1 MDWLDDWFG
10 NSSEVDSGSNTEYG
24 GGTSE
29 YTGGGYSY
37 GSGNGNYYASPTGGW
52 ENVNPDLTNYNP
64 DYSNNWSWFN
74 TDNSS
79 SNNSYSI
86 PDYFG
91 TGTSAASGGGT
102 QPIYQPQDTSNPFGS
117 ISQTLSGLFNNPQA
131 LGLAGKGVAALF
143 EGYQNKKK
151 AAAMQQLA
159 KNTALDP
166 FGSQRQFYQQ
176 QAQQAV
182 INPYDSPIVKA
193 QIEQLQN
200 AQNIKDAQAGR
211 RSNMLTSSP
220 AVMAEMAK
228 IAQNYQQQMAVQGGA
243 NIAPSGGLA
252 QILQSGS
259 NADTNG
265 YISPLLTAAGY
276 GVQDNALANLTAEQ
290 KKLLGQQWA
299 NA

>member
-1 MDWLDDWFG
+1 MDYGDDYDFSDWFSNDYGSDYTPMEG
-10 NSSEVDSGSNTEYG
+10 NTTPDSGDYFDNA
-24 GGTSE
+24 GGTYGNWSQGNYD
-29 YTGGGYSY
+29 YTYGNTSDYGNDYYNNINYGAN
-37 GSGNGNYYASPTGGW
+37 GSGWVDLS
-52 ENVNPDLTNYNP
+52 NPSYNYNGAGL
-64 DYSNNWSWFN
+64 
-74 TDNSS
+74 TQ
-79 SNNSYSI
+79 
-86 PDYFG
+86 
-91 TGTSAASGGGT
+91 TST
-102 QPIYQPQDTSNPFGS
+102 PMGS
-117 ISQTLSGLFNNPQA
+117 IQQTLSGLFNNPQA
-131 LGLAGKGVAALF
+131 LGMAGKGVAALF

-151 AAAMQQLA
+151 AEAMQKLA
-159 KNTALDP
+159 KNPALDP

-182 INPYDSPIVKA
+182 TNPYDSPIVKA

-252 QILQSGS
+252 EILSKGTTY
-259 NADTNG
+259 DTNG

-276 GVQDNALANLTAEQ
+276 GVQNNALANLTAEQ

>member
-1 MDWLDDWFG
+1 MDYGDDYDFSDWFSDDYGSDYTPMEG
-10 NSSEVDSGSNTEYG
+10 NTTPDSGDYFDNA
-24 GGTSE
+24 GGTYGDWSQGNYD
-29 YTGGGYSY
+29 YTYGNTSDYGNDYWNNLNNGIDYS
-37 GSGNGNYYASPTGGW
+37 GSGNFYGESPQ
-52 ENVNPDLTNYNP
+52 
-64 DYSNNWSWFN
+64 F
-74 TDNSS
+74 
-79 SNNSYSI
+79 
-86 PDYFG
+86 
-91 TGTSAASGGGT
+91 
-102 QPIYQPQDTSNPFGS
+102 QPMESSNPFGS

-151 AAAMQQLA
+151 AEAMQKLA
-159 KNTALDP
+159 KNPALDP

-182 INPYDSPIVKA
+182 TNPYDSPIVKA
-193 QIEQLQN
+193 QIAQLQN
-200 AQNIKDAQAGR
+200 AQNIKDAAAGR

-252 QILQSGS
+252 EILSKGTTY
-259 NADTNG
+259 DTNG

>member
-1 MDWLDDWFG
+1 MDYGQDYDFSDWFSDDYGSDYTPMEGNTTPDSGDYFDNAGGTYGKWSQGNYDYTYGNTSDYGNDYYNNINYGANGSGGVDLSNPSYNYNG
-10 NSSEVDSGSNTEYG
+10 NSPQFQ
-24 GGTSE
+24 
-29 YTGGGYSY
+29 
-37 GSGNGNYYASPTGGW
+37 AM
-52 ENVNPDLTNYNP
+52 
-64 DYSNNWSWFN
+64 
-74 TDNSS
+74 
-79 SNNSYSI
+79 
-86 PDYFG
+86 
-91 TGTSAASGGGT
+91 
-102 QPIYQPQDTSNPFGS
+102 PIDTSNPFGS
-117 ISQTLSGLFNNPQA
+117 ISQTLAGLFNNPQA

-151 AAAMQQLA
+151 AEAMQKLA
-159 KNTALDP
+159 SNPALDP

-182 INPYDSPIVKA
+182 TNPYDSPIVKA
-193 QIEQLQN
+193 QIAQLQN

-252 QILQSGS
+252 EILSKGTTYD
-259 NADTNG
+259 ANG

>member
-1 MDWLDDWFG
+1 MDYGDDYDFSDWFSDDYGSDYTPMEG
-10 NSSEVDSGSNTEYG
+10 NTTPDSGDYFDNA
-24 GGTSE
+24 GGTYGNWSQGNYD
-29 YTGGGYSY
+29 YTYGNTSDYGNDYYNNINYGAN
-37 GSGNGNYYASPTGGW
+37 GSGGVDLS
-52 ENVNPDLTNYNP
+52 NPSYNYNGAGL
-64 DYSNNWSWFN
+64 
-74 TDNSS
+74 
-79 SNNSYSI
+79 I
-86 PDYFG
+86 
-91 TGTSAASGGGT
+91 
-102 QPIYQPQDTSNPFGS
+102 QTSNPFGS
-117 ISQTLSGLFNNPQA
+117 ISQTLAGLFNNPQA
-131 LGLAGKGVAALF
+131 LGMAGKGVAALF

-151 AAAMQQLA
+151 AEAMQKLA
-159 KNTALDP
+159 KNPALDP

-182 INPYDSPIVKA
+182 TNPYDSPIVKA

-200 AQNIKDAQAGR
+200 AQNIKDAAAGR

-252 QILQSGS
+252 EILSKGTTY
-259 NADTNG
+259 DTNG

>member
-1 MDWLDDWFG
+1 MDYGQDYDFSDWFSDDYGSDYTPMEG
-10 NSSEVDSGSNTEYG
+10 NTTPDSGDYFDNA
-24 GGTSE
+24 GGT
-29 YTGGGYSY
+29 Y
-37 GSGNGNYYASPTGGW
+37 GDWSQGNYDYTYGNTSDYGNDYYNNINYGANGSSGFDLS
-52 ENVNPDLTNYNP
+52 NPSYNYDGAGLT
-64 DYSNNWSWFN
+64 
-74 TDNSS
+74 
-79 SNNSYSI
+79 
-86 PDYFG
+86 
-91 TGTSAASGGGT
+91 
-102 QPIYQPQDTSNPFGS
+102 QTSNPMGS
-117 ISQTLSGLFNNPQA
+117 IQQTLSGLFNNPQA
-131 LGLAGKGVAALF
+131 LGMAGKGVAALF
-143 EGYQNKKK
+143 EGYQNNKK
-151 AAAMQQLA
+151 AAAIQQLA
-159 KNTALDP
+159 KNPALDP

-182 INPYDSPIVKA
+182 TNPYDSPIVKA

-211 RSNMLTSSP
+211 RSNVLTSSP

-252 QILQSGS
+252 EILSKGTTY
-259 NADTNG
+259 DTNG

-290 KKLLGQQWA
+290 KKLLGKQWA

>member
-1 MDWLDDWFG
+1 MDYGDDYDFSDWFSDDYG
-10 NSSEVDSGSNTEYG
+10 NDYTPWEGNTTPDSWDYFDNA
-24 GGTSE
+24 GGTYGDWSQGNYD
-29 YTGGGYSY
+29 YTYGNTSDYGNDYYNNINYGAN
-37 GSGNGNYYASPTGGW
+37 GSGGVDLS
-52 ENVNPDLTNYNP
+52 NPSYNYN
-64 DYSNNWSWFN
+64 
-74 TDNSS
+74 
-79 SNNSYSI
+79 
-86 PDYFG
+86 G
-91 TGTSAASGGGT
+91 AGLT
-102 QPIYQPQDTSNPFGS
+102 QTSNPWGS

-131 LGLAGKGVAALF
+131 LGMAGKGVAALF

-151 AAAMQQLA
+151 AEAMKQLA
-159 KNTALDP
+159 KNPALDP
-166 FGSQRQFYQQ
+166 FGSQRPFYQQ

-182 INPYDSPIVKA
+182 TNPYDSPIVKA

-220 AVMAEMAK
+220 AVMAQMAQ
-228 IAQNYQQQMAVQGGA
+228 IAQAYQQQMAQQGGA

-252 QILQSGS
+252 EILSKGTTY
-259 NADTNG
+259 DTNG

-290 KKLLGQQWA
+290 KKILGQQWA

>member
-1 MDWLDDWFG
+1 MDYGDDYDFSDWFSDDYGSDYTPMEG
-10 NSSEVDSGSNTEYG
+10 NTTPDSWDYFDNA
-24 GGTSE
+24 GGTFGDWSDGNYD
-29 YTGGGYSY
+29 YTY
-37 GSGNGNYYASPTGGW
+37 GNTSDYGNDYYNNINYGNGGSSGFDLS
-52 ENVNPDLTNYNP
+52 NPSYNYN
-64 DYSNNWSWFN
+64 
-74 TDNSS
+74 
-79 SNNSYSI
+79 
-86 PDYFG
+86 G
-91 TGTSAASGGGT
+91 AGLT
-102 QPIYQPQDTSNPFGS
+102 QTSNPWGS
-117 ISQTLSGLFNNPQA
+117 ISQTLSGIFNNPNA
-131 LGLAGKGVAALF
+131 MGLAGKGVAALF

-151 AAAMQQLA
+151 AEAMQKLA
-159 KNTALDP
+159 SNPALDP

-182 INPYDSPIVKA
+182 TNPYDSPIVKA

-252 QILQSGS
+252 EILSKGTTY
-259 NADTNG
+259 DTNG

>member
-1 MDWLDDWFG
+1 MNYDDDYDFSDWFSDDYGSDYTPMEG
-10 NSSEVDSGSNTEYG
+10 NTTPDSGDYFDNA
-24 GGTSE
+24 GGTFGDWSQGNYD
-29 YTGGGYSY
+29 YTYGNTSDYGNDYYNNINYGNGAGTPTQYYS
-37 GSGNGNYYASPTGGW
+37 GSGNFYGNSPQ
-52 ENVNPDLTNYNP
+52 
-64 DYSNNWSWFN
+64 F
-74 TDNSS
+74 
-79 SNNSYSI
+79 
-86 PDYFG
+86 
-91 TGTSAASGGGT
+91 
-102 QPIYQPQDTSNPFGS
+102 QPMESSNPFGS

-151 AAAMQQLA
+151 AEAMKQLA
-159 KNTALDP
+159 KNPALDP

-182 INPYDSPIVKA
+182 TNPYDSPIVKA

-252 QILQSGS
+252 EILSKGTTY
-259 NADTNG
+259 DTNG

>member
-1 MDWLDDWFG
+1 MDYGQDYDFSDWFSDDYGSDYTPMDG
-10 NSSEVDSGSNTEYG
+10 NTTPDSGDYFDNA
-24 GGTSE
+24 GGTFGDWSGGNYD
-29 YTGGGYSY
+29 YTYGNTSDYGNDYYNNINYGAN
-37 GSGNGNYYASPTGGW
+37 GSGGVDLS
-52 ENVNPDLTNYNP
+52 NPSYNYN
-64 DYSNNWSWFN
+64 
-74 TDNSS
+74 
-79 SNNSYSI
+79 
-86 PDYFG
+86 G
-91 TGTSAASGGGT
+91 AGLT
-102 QPIYQPQDTSNPFGS
+102 QTSNPWGS
-117 ISQTLSGLFNNPQA
+117 ISRTLSGIFNNPNA
-131 LGLAGKGVAALF
+131 MGLAGKGVAALF

-151 AAAMQQLA
+151 AEAMQKLA
-159 KNTALDP
+159 KNPALDP

-182 INPYDSPIVKA
+182 TNPYDSPIVKA
-193 QIEQLQN
+193 QIAQLQN

-252 QILQSGS
+252 EILSKGTTY
-259 NADTNG
+259 DTNG

>member
-1 MDWLDDWFG
+1 MDYGDDYDFSDWFSDDYGSDYTPMEG
-10 NSSEVDSGSNTEYG
+10 NTTPDSGDYFDNA
-24 GGTSE
+24 GGTFGNWSDGNYD
-29 YTGGGYSY
+29 YTYGNTSDYGNDYYNNINYGAN
-37 GSGNGNYYASPTGGW
+37 GSGGVDLS
-52 ENVNPDLTNYNP
+52 NPSYNYN
-64 DYSNNWSWFN
+64 
-74 TDNSS
+74 
-79 SNNSYSI
+79 
-86 PDYFG
+86 G
-91 TGTSAASGGGT
+91 AA
-102 QPIYQPQDTSNPFGS
+102 PQTSNPFGS

-131 LGLAGKGVAALF
+131 LGLASKGVAALF

-151 AAAMQQLA
+151 AEAMQKLA
-159 KNTALDP
+159 KNPALDP
-166 FGSQRQFYQQ
+166 FGSQRPFYQQ

-182 INPYDSPIVKA
+182 TNPYDSPIVKA

-252 QILQSGS
+252 EILSKGTTY
-259 NADTNG
+259 DTNG

>member
-1 MDWLDDWFG
+1 MGWESNDFDWMEDGGYSSDGGMDFGDTSDYTNNLDVTTDDYAGAWSGFG
-10 NSSEVDSGSNTEYG
+10 NNDYSGSSDWDYG
-24 GGTSE
+24 
-29 YTGGGYSY
+29 YQDTGGGWG
-37 GSGNGNYYASPTGGW
+37 GS
-52 ENVNPDLTNYNP
+52 
-64 DYSNNWSWFN
+64 
-74 TDNSS
+74 
-79 SNNSYSI
+79 I
-86 PDYFG
+86 
-91 TGTSAASGGGT
+91 GGGGV
-102 QPIYQPQDTSNPFGS
+102 DLSNPSYNYSGAGLTQAPQTAGS
-117 ISQTLSGLFNNPQA
+117 SIMPYLQNLFSNPNA
-131 LGLAGKGVAALF
+131 VGMAGKGIAALF

-151 AAAMQQLA
+151 AEAMQKLA
-159 KNTALDP
+159 KNPALDP

-182 INPYDSPIVKA
+182 TNPYDSPIVKA
-193 QIEQLQN
+193 QIAQLQN

-252 QILQSGS
+252 DILSKS
-259 NADTNG
+259 TTYDANG

-276 GVQDNALANLTAEQ
+276 GTKANALDNLTAEQ

-299 NA
+299 NT

>member
-1 MDWLDDWFG
+1 MDYGDDYDFSDWFSDDYGSDYTPMEG
-10 NSSEVDSGSNTEYG
+10 NTTPDSGDYFDNA
-24 GGTSE
+24 GGTYGDWSQGNYD
-29 YTGGGYSY
+29 YTYGNTSDYGNDYYNNINYGAN
-37 GSGNGNYYASPTGGW
+37 GSGWVDLS
-52 ENVNPDLTNYNP
+52 NPSYNYNGAGL
-64 DYSNNWSWFN
+64 
-74 TDNSS
+74 TQ
-79 SNNSYSI
+79 
-86 PDYFG
+86 
-91 TGTSAASGGGT
+91 TST
-102 QPIYQPQDTSNPFGS
+102 PMGS
-117 ISQTLSGLFNNPQA
+117 IQQTLSGLFNNPQA
-131 LGLAGKGVAALF
+131 LGMAGKGVAALF

-151 AAAMQQLA
+151 AEAMQKLA
-159 KNTALDP
+159 KNPALDP

-182 INPYDSPIVKA
+182 TNPYDSPIVKA

-200 AQNIKDAQAGR
+200 AQNIKDAAAGR

-252 QILQSGS
+252 EILSKGTTY
-259 NADTNG
+259 DTNG

>member
-1 MDWLDDWFG
+1 MDYGDDYDFSDWFSDDYGSDYTPMEG
-10 NSSEVDSGSNTEYG
+10 NTTPDSWDYFDNA
-24 GGTSE
+24 GGTFGDWSDGNYD
-29 YTGGGYSY
+29 YTYGNTSDYGNDYYNNINYGNLPGQYYS
-37 GSGNGNYYASPTGGW
+37 GSGNFYGESPQ
-52 ENVNPDLTNYNP
+52 
-64 DYSNNWSWFN
+64 F
-74 TDNSS
+74 
-79 SNNSYSI
+79 
-86 PDYFG
+86 
-91 TGTSAASGGGT
+91 
-102 QPIYQPQDTSNPFGS
+102 QPMESSNPFGS

-131 LGLAGKGVAALF
+131 LGLAGKGIAALF

-151 AAAMQQLA
+151 AEAMKQLA
-159 KNTALDP
+159 KNSALDP

-182 INPYDSPIVKA
+182 TNPYDSPIVKA

-200 AQNIKDAQAGR
+200 AQNIKDAQADR

-252 QILQSGS
+252 EILSKGTTY
-259 NADTNG
+259 DTNG

>member
-1 MDWLDDWFG
+1 MDYGDDYDFSDWF
-10 NSSEVDSGSNTEYG
+10 NDDYGSNYTPMEGNTTPDSWDYFDNA
-24 GGTSE
+24 GGTYGDWSQGNYD
-29 YTGGGYSY
+29 YTYGNTSDYGNDYWNNLNNGINYS
-37 GSGNGNYYASPTGGW
+37 GSGNFYGNTPQFQAPI
-52 ENVNPDLTNYNP
+52 NNPMAT
-64 DYSNNWSWFN
+64 
-74 TDNSS
+74 
-79 SNNSYSI
+79 I
-86 PDYFG
+86 
-91 TGTSAASGGGT
+91 
-102 QPIYQPQDTSNPFGS
+102 DTANPFGS
-117 ISQTLSGLFNNPQA
+117 IPQTLSSIFNNPNAMKLGTMGLSA
-131 LGLAGKGVAALF
+131 LM

-151 AAAMQQLA
+151 AAAMKQLA
-159 KNTALDP
+159 KNPALDP

-182 INPYDSPIVKA
+182 TNPYDSPIVKA

-200 AQNIKDAQAGR
+200 AQNIKDAAAGR

-252 QILQSGS
+252 DILSKS
-259 NADTNG
+259 TTYDANG

-290 KKLLGQQWA
+290 KKILGQQWA

>member
-1 MDWLDDWFG
+1 MGWEDNDFDWMDDSGYSSDGGMDFGDTSDYTNNLDVTTDDWSGAWSGYG
-10 NSSEVDSGSNTEYG
+10 NNDYSGSSDWDFDYYNNINYG
-24 GGTSE
+24 NLPGQ
-29 YTGGGYSY
+29 YYS
-37 GSGNGNYYASPTGGW
+37 GSGNFYGESPQ
-52 ENVNPDLTNYNP
+52 
-64 DYSNNWSWFN
+64 F
-74 TDNSS
+74 
-79 SNNSYSI
+79 
-86 PDYFG
+86 
-91 TGTSAASGGGT
+91 
-102 QPIYQPQDTSNPFGS
+102 QPMESSNPFGS

-131 LGLAGKGVAALF
+131 LGMAGKGVAALF

-151 AAAMQQLA
+151 AEAMKQLA
-159 KNTALDP
+159 KNPALDP

-182 INPYDSPIVKA
+182 TNPYSSPIVQA
-193 QIEQLQN
+193 QIKQLQN

-252 QILQSGS
+252 EILSKGTTY
-259 NADTNG
+259 DTNG

-290 KKLLGQQWA
+290 KKILGQQWA

>member
-1 MDWLDDWFG
+1 MGWEDNDFDWMTDEGYSSDGGMDFGDTSDYTNNLDVTTDDYSGAWTG
-10 NSSEVDSGSNTEYG
+10 YDNNYYSGSSDWDYNYNP
-24 GGTSE
+24 
-29 YTGGGYSY
+29 YTNVDYS
-37 GSGNGNYYASPTGGW
+37 GSGNFYGNSPQ
-52 ENVNPDLTNYNP
+52 
-64 DYSNNWSWFN
+64 F
-74 TDNSS
+74 
-79 SNNSYSI
+79 
-86 PDYFG
+86 
-91 TGTSAASGGGT
+91 
-102 QPIYQPQDTSNPFGS
+102 QPMESSNPFGS
-117 ISQTLSGLFNNPQA
+117 ISQTLAGLFNNPQA

-151 AAAMQQLA
+151 ADAMQKLA
-159 KNTALDP
+159 KNPALDP

-182 INPYDSPIVKA
+182 TNPYDSPIVKA

-200 AQNIKDAQAGR
+200 AQNIKDAAAGR

-228 IAQNYQQQMAVQGGA
+228 IAQNYQQQMAVLGGA

-252 QILQSGS
+252 DILSKS
-259 NADTNG
+259 TTYDTNG

>member
-1 MDWLDDWFG
+1 MDYGDDYDFSDWFSGDYGSDYTPMEG
-10 NSSEVDSGSNTEYG
+10 NTTPDSGDYFDNA
-24 GGTSE
+24 GGTYGDWSQGNYD
-29 YTGGGYSY
+29 YTYGNTSDYGNDYYNNINYGNGAGTPTQDYS
-37 GSGNGNYYASPTGGW
+37 GSGNFYGNSPQ
-52 ENVNPDLTNYNP
+52 
-64 DYSNNWSWFN
+64 F
-74 TDNSS
+74 
-79 SNNSYSI
+79 
-86 PDYFG
+86 
-91 TGTSAASGGGT
+91 
-102 QPIYQPQDTSNPFGS
+102 QPMESSNPFGS
-117 ISQTLSGLFNNPQA
+117 ISQTLAGLFNNPQA

-151 AAAMQQLA
+151 AEAMQKLA
-159 KNTALDP
+159 KNPALDP

-182 INPYDSPIVKA
+182 TNPYDSPIVKA

-200 AQNIKDAQAGR
+200 AQNIKDAAAGR

-228 IAQNYQQQMAVQGGA
+228 IAQNYQQQMAQQGGA

-252 QILQSGS
+252 EILSKGTTY
-259 NADTNG
+259 DTNG

>member
-1 MDWLDDWFG
+1 MDYGQDYDFSDWFSDDYGSDYTPMEGNTTPDSGDYFDNAGGTYGNWSQGNYDYTYGNTSDYGNDYYNNINYGANGSGGVDLSNPSYNYNG
-10 NSSEVDSGSNTEYG
+10 NSPQFQ
-24 GGTSE
+24 
-29 YTGGGYSY
+29 
-37 GSGNGNYYASPTGGW
+37 AM
-52 ENVNPDLTNYNP
+52 
-64 DYSNNWSWFN
+64 
-74 TDNSS
+74 
-79 SNNSYSI
+79 
-86 PDYFG
+86 
-91 TGTSAASGGGT
+91 
-102 QPIYQPQDTSNPFGS
+102 PIDTSNPFGS
-117 ISQTLSGLFNNPQA
+117 ISQTLAGLFNNPQA
-131 LGLAGKGVAALF
+131 LGMAGKGVAALF

-151 AAAMQQLA
+151 AEAMQKLA
-159 KNTALDP
+159 KNPALDP

-182 INPYDSPIVKA
+182 TNPYDSPIVKA

-200 AQNIKDAQAGR
+200 AQNIKDAAAGR

-252 QILQSGS
+252 EILSKGTTY
-259 NADTNG
+259 DTNG

>member
-1 MDWLDDWFG
+1 MDYGDDYDFSDWFSDDYGSDYTPMEG
-10 NSSEVDSGSNTEYG
+10 NTTPDSGDYFDNA
-24 GGTSE
+24 GGTFGDWSD
-29 YTGGGYSY
+29 
-37 GSGNGNYYASPTGGW
+37 GNYDYTYGNTSDYGNDYYNNINYWNGGSSGFDLS
-52 ENVNPDLTNYNP
+52 NPSYNYN
-64 DYSNNWSWFN
+64 
-74 TDNSS
+74 
-79 SNNSYSI
+79 
-86 PDYFG
+86 G
-91 TGTSAASGGGT
+91 AGLT
-102 QPIYQPQDTSNPFGS
+102 QTSNPWGS
-117 ISQTLSGLFNNPQA
+117 ISQTLSGLFNNPNA
-131 LGLAGKGVAALF
+131 LGMAGKGVAALF

-151 AAAMQQLA
+151 AEAMQKLA
-159 KNTALDP
+159 KNPALDP

-182 INPYDSPIVKA
+182 TNPYDSPIVKA

-211 RSNMLTSSP
+211 RSNILTSSP

-252 QILQSGS
+252 EILSKGTTY
-259 NADTNG
+259 DTNG

-276 GVQDNALANLTAEQ
+276 GTKANALDNLTAEQ

>member
-1 MDWLDDWFG
+1 MGWEDNDFDWMD
-10 NSSEVDSGSNTEYG
+10 DSGYSSDG
-24 GGTSE
+24 GMDFGDTSD
-29 YTGGGYSY
+29 YTNNLDVTTDDYSGAWTGYDNNDYS
-37 GSGNGNYYASPTGGW
+37 GSSDWDY
-52 ENVNPDLTNYNP
+52 NYNP
-64 DYSNNWSWFN
+64 STNVDYS
-74 TDNSS
+74 
-79 SNNSYSI
+79 
-86 PDYFG
+86 G
-91 TGTSAASGGGT
+91 SGGVDLSNPSYNYNGAGLT
-102 QPIYQPQDTSNPFGS
+102 QTSNPWGS

-151 AAAMQQLA
+151 AEAMQQLA
-159 KNTALDP
+159 KNPALDP
-166 FGSQRQFYQQ
+166 FGSQRPFYQQ

-182 INPYDSPIVKA
+182 TNPYDSPIVKA

-200 AQNIKDAQAGR
+200 AQNIKDAAAGR

-252 QILQSGS
+252 EILSKGTTY
-259 NADTNG
+259 DTNG

-276 GVQDNALANLTAEQ
+276 GVQNNALANLTAEQ

>member
-1 MDWLDDWFG
+1 MDYGDDYDFSDWFSDDYGSDYTPMDG
-10 NSSEVDSGSNTEYG
+10 NTTPDSGDYFDNA
-24 GGTSE
+24 GGTFGDWSDGNYD
-29 YTGGGYSY
+29 YTYGNTSDYGNDYYNNINYGAN
-37 GSGNGNYYASPTGGW
+37 GSGGVDLS
-52 ENVNPDLTNYNP
+52 NPSYNYN
-64 DYSNNWSWFN
+64 
-74 TDNSS
+74 
-79 SNNSYSI
+79 
-86 PDYFG
+86 G
-91 TGTSAASGGGT
+91 AGLT
-102 QPIYQPQDTSNPFGS
+102 QTSNPWGS

-151 AAAMQQLA
+151 AEAMKQLA
-159 KNTALDP
+159 KNPALDP

-200 AQNIKDAQAGR
+200 AQNIKDAAAGR

-252 QILQSGS
+252 EILSKGTTY
-259 NADTNG
+259 DTNG

>member
-1 MDWLDDWFG
+1 M
-10 NSSEVDSGSNTEYG
+10 E
-24 GGTSE
+24 
-29 YTGGGYSY
+29 
-37 GSGNGNYYASPTGGW
+37 
-52 ENVNPDLTNYNP
+52 
-64 DYSNNWSWFN
+64 
-74 TDNSS
+74 S
-79 SNNSYSI
+79 SNH
-86 PDYFG
+86 
-91 TGTSAASGGGT
+91 
-102 QPIYQPQDTSNPFGS
+102 FGS

-131 LGLAGKGVAALF
+131 LGMAGKGVAALF

-151 AAAMQQLA
+151 ADAMKQLA
-159 KNTALDP
+159 KNPALDP

-182 INPYDSPIVKA
+182 TNPYDSPIVKA

-200 AQNIKDAQAGR
+200 AQNIKDAAAGR

-252 QILQSGS
+252 EILSKGTTY
-259 NADTNG
+259 DTNG

>member
-1 MDWLDDWFG
+1 MDYGDDYDFSDWFSDDYGSDYTPMEG
-10 NSSEVDSGSNTEYG
+10 NTTPDSGDYFDNA
-24 GGTSE
+24 GGTFGDWSDGNYD
-29 YTGGGYSY
+29 YTY
-37 GSGNGNYYASPTGGW
+37 GNTSDYGNDYYNNINYGNGGSSGFDLSNPSYNYDGAG
-52 ENVNPDLTNYNP
+52 LT
-64 DYSNNWSWFN
+64 
-74 TDNSS
+74 
-79 SNNSYSI
+79 
-86 PDYFG
+86 
-91 TGTSAASGGGT
+91 
-102 QPIYQPQDTSNPFGS
+102 QTSNPFGS

-159 KNTALDP
+159 KNPALDP

-182 INPYDSPIVKA
+182 TNPYDSPIVKA
-193 QIEQLQN
+193 QIAQLQN

-252 QILQSGS
+252 EILSKGTTY
-259 NADTNG
+259 DTNG

>member
-1 MDWLDDWFG
+1 MDYGDDYDFSDWFSDDYGSDYTPMEG
-10 NSSEVDSGSNTEYG
+10 NTTPDSGDYFDNA
-24 GGTSE
+24 GGTFGDWSDGNYD
-29 YTGGGYSY
+29 YTYGNTSDYGNDYYNNINYGAN
-37 GSGNGNYYASPTGGW
+37 GSGGVDLS
-52 ENVNPDLTNYNP
+52 NPSYNYN
-64 DYSNNWSWFN
+64 
-74 TDNSS
+74 
-79 SNNSYSI
+79 
-86 PDYFG
+86 G
-91 TGTSAASGGGT
+91 AGLT
-102 QPIYQPQDTSNPFGS
+102 QTSNPFGS

-143 EGYQNKKK
+143 EGYQNKQKADAMKK
-151 AAAMQQLA
+151 LA
-159 KNTALDP
+159 TNPALDP

-182 INPYDSPIVKA
+182 TNPYDSPIVKA

-228 IAQNYQQQMAVQGGA
+228 IAQNYQQQMATQGGA

-252 QILQSGS
+252 EILSKGTTY
-259 NADTNG
+259 DTNG

>member
-1 MDWLDDWFG
+1 MDYGDDYDFSDWFSDDYGSDYIPMEG
-10 NSSEVDSGSNTEYG
+10 NTTPDSWDYFDNA
-24 GGTSE
+24 GGTFGDWSGGNYD
-29 YTGGGYSY
+29 YTYGNTSDYGNDYYNNINYGAN
-37 GSGNGNYYASPTGGW
+37 GSGGVDLS
-52 ENVNPDLTNYNP
+52 NPSYNYNGAGL
-64 DYSNNWSWFN
+64 
-74 TDNSS
+74 
-79 SNNSYSI
+79 I
-86 PDYFG
+86 
-91 TGTSAASGGGT
+91 
-102 QPIYQPQDTSNPFGS
+102 QTSNPFGS
-117 ISQTLSGLFNNPQA
+117 ISQTLAGLFNNPQA

-151 AAAMQQLA
+151 ADAMQKLA
-159 KNTALDP
+159 KNPALDP

-182 INPYDSPIVKA
+182 TNPYDSPIVKA

-200 AQNIKDAQAGR
+200 AQNIKDAAAGR

-228 IAQNYQQQMAVQGGA
+228 IAQNYQQQMAVLGGA

-252 QILQSGS
+252 DILSKS
-259 NADTNG
+259 TTYDTNG